1 MDSVVLYHCD
11 DKELFKTLQVLQFL
25 PQCKVGAQL
34 VIFANEPFAD
44 EYYAN
49 SENSSNKLNEIEVVE
64 RYVKCMKT
72 QIRLARNYSQELPAS
87 KSSSCK
93 DRLEENE
100 KLKFQF
106 KWVYFQDF
114 TQYLIPFGAVVG
126 TLMLAFITGTI
137 WDCFRKK
144 KAYECATKRGN
155 RIINVRMCL
164 KEMKLK
170 PDPLYGLP
178 LNTDN
183 FCHCCQ
189 PQYTYLKTGSNY
201 YHEDALCQGDNH
213 CLFTKG

>member
-25 PQCKVGAQL
+25 PQCEVGAEL
-34 VIFANEPFAD
+34 LFANELSAD
-44 EYYAN
+44 EYYSN
-49 SENSSNKLNEIEVVE
+49 GENSSNELNDIEAVQS
-64 RYVKCMKT
+64 YVKCMKT
-72 QIRLARNYSQELPAS
+72 QTRLARNYREELPENQRKKAS

-106 KWVYFQDF
+106 KWVYFKDF

-126 TLMLAFITGTI
+126 TLMLASITGTI

-155 RIINVRMCL
+155 RVKMSECVL
-164 KEMKLK
+164 KKREFKAR
-170 PDPLYGLP
+170 PVIRTP
-178 LNTDN
+178 
-183 FCHCCQ
+183 
-189 PQYTYLKTGSNY
+189 
-201 YHEDALCQGDNH
+201 A
-213 CLFTKG
+213 